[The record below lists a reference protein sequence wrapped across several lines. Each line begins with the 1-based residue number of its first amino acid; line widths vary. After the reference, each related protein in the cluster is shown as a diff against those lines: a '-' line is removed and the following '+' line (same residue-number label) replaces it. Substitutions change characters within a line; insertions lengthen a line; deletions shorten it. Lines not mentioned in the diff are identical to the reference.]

1 MKNTIGGI
9 SRATGLMPVILCL
22 SAAAFAG
29 CSTTPKPIAGPAAPP
44 IVCADFNFPIYFE
57 KGSDQLSAPA
67 RQEIAYAAARV
78 KGCKLGAVEVLGL
91 ADADGAA
98 RRNMVLSRKRAVV
111 TAEAL
116 AAYGLPAPTF
126 DIEAIGKSGAVT
138 PGGEP
143 EPLRRRTEVV
153 IRASSPSV
161 TPPAQ

>member
-1 MKNTIGGI
+1 
-9 SRATGLMPVILCL
+9 
-22 SAAAFAG
+22 
-29 CSTTPKPIAGPAAPP
+29 
-44 IVCADFNFPIYFE
+44 
-57 KGSDQLSAPA
+57 
-67 RQEIAYAAARV
+67 
-78 KGCKLGAVEVLGL
+78 LGL

-126 DIEAIGKSGAVT
+126 DIEALGKSGAVT

-153 IRASSPSV
+153 IRASSP
-161 TPPAQ
+161 